1 MTELF
6 KGKSKMKNILDF
18 INTVRAGSLKIKLAV
33 IWAAL
38 MGFAG
43 ISVIGLLF
51 VKVPELLFF
60 LLLFVL
66 VFGIL
71 GVTFFCLE
79 VIEEAWTAHKNEI
92 YLKERES
99 RFLK

>member
-1 MTELF
+1 
-6 KGKSKMKNILDF
+6 MKNILDF
-18 INTVRAGSLKIKLAV
+18 IKTVMAGSLKIKLAV

-38 MGFAG
+38 MAFVG
-43 ISVIGLLF
+43 IYAIILLF
-51 VKVPELLFF
+51 VKVPEFFFF
-60 LLLFVL
+60 LLPFAL

-71 GVTFFCLE
+71 GITFFCLE
-79 VIEEAWTAHKNEI
+79 VIEEAWTAHENEI